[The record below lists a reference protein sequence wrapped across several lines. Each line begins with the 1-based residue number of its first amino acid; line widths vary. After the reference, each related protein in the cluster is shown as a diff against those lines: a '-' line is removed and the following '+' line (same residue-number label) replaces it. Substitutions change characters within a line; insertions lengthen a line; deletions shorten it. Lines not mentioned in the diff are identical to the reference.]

1 MYDFHDIISDEVEDQ
16 TNHLLG
22 GSLVGLNFVPVQ
34 QQSNGSDCGVFA
46 IAFATCLVLESDPR
60 QVTFDVN
67 GIRHRLASCLRDR
80 AISMFP
86 CLRFFEALNWPFKTV
101 NSLLYWYIKNKSV

>member
-1 MYDFHDIISDEVEDQ
+1 MYNFHDIISDEVEDQ

-22 GSLVGLNFVPVQ
+22 GSLVGLNFAPVQ
-34 QQSNGSDCGVFA
+34 QQTNGSDCGVFA

-80 AISMFP
+80 AISMF
-86 CLRFFEALNWPFKTV
+86 W
-101 NSLLYWYIKNKSV
+101 

>member
-1 MYDFHDIISDEVEDQ
+1 MYDSLFHDIISDEVEDQ
-16 TNHLLG
+16 TNDLLG

-46 IAFATCLVLESDPR
+46 IAFATCLVLETDPM

-67 GIRHRLASCLRDR
+67 GIRHHLASCLRNR
-80 AISMFP
+80 AITMFP
-86 CLRFFEALNWPFKTV
+86 CL
-101 NSLLYWYIKNKSV
+101 

>member
-1 MYDFHDIISDEVEDQ
+1 M
-16 TNHLLG
+16 
-22 GSLVGLNFVPVQ
+22 GLNFVPVQ

-46 IAFATCLVLESDPR
+46 IAFTTCLVLESDPR

-67 GIRHRLASCLRDR
+67 GIRHRLASCLRNR

-86 CLRFFEALNWPFKTV
+86 CLRFFEASAFQ
-101 NSLLYWYIKNKSV
+101 NSEQFALLVYKKQISVIT

>member
-1 MYDFHDIISDEVEDQ
+1 MYDSPFNDIISEEVEDQ
-16 TNHLLG
+16 TNDLLG

-34 QQSNGSDCGVFA
+34 QQSNGSDCGVLA
-46 IAFATCLVLESDPR
+46 IAFATSLALETDPR

-67 GIRHRLASCLRDR
+67 GMRHLALCLRNR

-86 CLRFFEALNWPFKTV
+86 SF
-101 NSLLYWYIKNKSV
+101 